1 MASKLR
7 GEIHWADLNPIRG
20 HEQGGQQPV
29 LILSHDVFNE
39 RSGSVIA
46 VTLTSQPQRVGFP
59 LTFELHSPELR
70 KRSLVGPLGA
80 PNTGG
85 SYR

>member
-1 MASKLR
+1 MVSILR

-20 HEQGGQQPV
+20 HERGGQRPV

-39 RSGSVIA
+39 RSGTVIA
-46 VTLTSQPQRVGFP
+46 LILTSQPQRVGIP
-59 LTFELHSPELR
+59 LTFELHSLELR
-70 KRSLVGPLGA
+70 KQSLVGPLGA

-85 SYR
+85 SCQ